1 MKITENE
8 RAISTAERQ
17 YLLYRFLLEN
27 SNKDNVISAKR
38 INDFLDTYDVV
49 NACS

>member
-27 SNKDNVISAKR
+27 SNKDMRPRATGAIKSKSRKR
-38 INDFLDTYDVV
+38 SVDSI
-49 NACS
+49 